1 VATNRPIPASN
12 RDDLSARLLTWYD
25 RHARVLPWRARPGE
39 APDPYRIW
47 LSEIMLQ
54 QTTTGAVGPYFRNF
68 LERWPDVQALA
79 ASPLDDLLTAW
90 AGLGYYARAR
100 NLHKCA
106 KEVTNNRG
114 GVFPETEEELR
125 TLPGI
130 GPYTAAAIAAIAF
143 GRKAVV
149 VDGNV
154 ERVMARIF
162 AIDTPLPQ
170 AKPEMRDAAASLTPK
185 DRAGDYA
192 QAVMDL
198 GATICTP
205 RKPRCMLCPW
215 ADACIAR
222 RDGNP
227 ERYPVR
233 AEKGEKPQ
241 RRSVAFVMMRDD
253 GAIWLRKRPESG
265 LLGGM
270 MEVPSLAWKA
280 EDVTPAQARRAAPLT
295 LEWRELN
302 GIVRHGFTHFD
313 MEFRVWVGRAS
324 RAAAKD
330 LKGTGGLW
338 CPIDQLG
345 DMALPTLMKKVLAH
359 AMRGAALEDPSEEEA
374 ELRPKAARASRK
386 R

>member
-12 RDDLSARLLTWYD
+12 RDDLSARLLAWYD

-106 KEVTNNRG
+106 KEVANNRG
-114 GVFPETEEELR
+114 GVFPDSEDELR

-130 GPYTAAAIAAIAF
+130 GAYTAAAIAAIAF

-154 ERVMARIF
+154 ERVMARLY
-162 AIDTPLPQ
+162 AIETPLPL
-170 AKPEMRDAAASLTPK
+170 AKSELRDAAASLTPEE
-185 DRAGDYA
+185 RAGDYA

-222 RDGNP
+222 RNGNP

-280 EDVTPAQARRAAPLT
+280 DDVTPAQARRAAPLR
-295 LEWRELN
+295 LEWRELP
-302 GIVRHGFTHFD
+302 GMVRHGFTHFD
-313 MEFRVWVGRAS
+313 MEFRVWVGRAA

-359 AMRGAALEDPSEEEA
+359 AMRGAALEDPSEEA

>member
-1 VATNRPIPASN
+1 VATNRPSPATAS
-12 RDDLSARLLTWYD
+12 DDLSTRLLAWYD

-39 APDPYRIW
+39 APDPYRVW

-54 QTTTGAVGPYFRNF
+54 QTTTVAVAPYFRNF
-68 LERWPDVQALA
+68 LERWPDVHALA
-79 ASPLDDLLTAW
+79 AAPLDDLLTAW

-106 KEVTNNRG
+106 QAVARDRG
-114 GVFPETEEELR
+114 GVFPETEDELR
-125 TLPGI
+125 ALPGI
-130 GPYTAAAIAAIAF
+130 GPYTAAAIAAIAY

-154 ERVMARIF
+154 ERVMSRLY
-162 AIDTPLPQ
+162 AIATPLPQ
-170 AKPEMRDAAASLTPK
+170 AKQALRDAAAELTP
-185 DRAGDYA
+185 DERAGDYA

-215 ADACIAR
+215 AEACIAR
-222 RDGNP
+222 HDGNP
-227 ERYPVR
+227 ERYPVK

-253 GAIWLRKRPESG
+253 GAIWLRKRPERG

-270 MEVPSLAWKA
+270 MEVPSLDWIA
-280 EDVTPAQARRAAPLT
+280 EDVPPAQARRAAPLR
-295 LEWRELN
+295 LDWRELP
-302 GIVRHGFTHFD
+302 GMVRHGFTHFD
-313 MEFRVWVGRAS
+313 MEFKVWVAHAP

-330 LKGTGGLW
+330 LQATGGLW

-345 DMALPTLMKKVLAH
+345 DMALPTLMKKVVAH
-359 AMRGAALEDPSEEEA
+359 AMRGAALEDPTEEEPEA
-374 ELRPKAARASRK
+374 ELRPKAARK